1 MAEPQEK
8 KDIKIYFDNAS
19 TTKVDDRV
27 YKEML
32 PYFNKFFGNPSS
44 MHSFGEDASPAVE
57 AARKSCAELTG
68 AQADEIYF
76 TSCGTESNNMALWGI
91 ARAYR
96 EKGNHIITSAI
107 EHYSILNPLKEMQK
121 EGFEVTVLPVGK
133 SGFVNPEDVKKA
145 LKSTTVLISIM
156 HANNEIG
163 TIQNIKEISKI
174 AKESGALMH
183 SDGMAT
189 AGIIPVD
196 VNDLGL
202 DSFSFSAQ
210 QMYGPKG
217 GAALYLKKGVK
228 IRPILLGGT
237 QERGRR
243 AGTEN
248 VPAIVGFGKACAIA
262 DKEMDNNYK
271 YVKSLRDKLAAGI
284 KKSIEDVKYNGGAE
298 QRLPGNA
305 HFSFEYIEGESIILL
320 LNSKGI
326 AAASGSSCASHALK
340 SSHVLLAIKLSPAT
354 ANGSILFSLGK
365 YNTVTEVDYTLEV
378 LPQIVSKL
386 REMSPLCSRK
396 DQALTG

>member
-1 MAEPQEK
+1 MAKTLEK

-57 AARKSCAELTG
+57 AARKSCAELIG
-68 AQADEIYF
+68 ARAEEIYF

-91 ARAYR
+91 ARAYK

-107 EHYSILNPLKEMQK
+107 EHYSILNPLKELQK
-121 EGFEVTVLPVGK
+121 EGFEVTVLPVDK

-145 LKSTTVLISIM
+145 LKNTTVLVSIM

-163 TIQNIKEISKI
+163 TIQNLKEISKSV
-174 AKESGALMH
+174 KESGALMH

-189 AGIIPVD
+189 AGIIPVE
-196 VNDLGL
+196 VNDMWI

-217 GAALYLKKGVK
+217 AAALYLKKGIK
-228 IRPILLGGT
+228 IRPLLLGGT

-248 VPAIVGFGKACAIA
+248 VPAIVGFGKACTLAG
-262 DKEMDNNYK
+262 KEMGNNYK
-271 YVKSLRDKLAAGI
+271 YIKSLRDKLVSGI
-284 KKSIEDVKYNGGAE
+284 KKSIEAVKYNGDME
-298 QRLPGNA
+298 KRLPGNA

-365 YNTVTEVDYTLEV
+365 YNTEAEIDYTLEV

-396 DQALTG
+396 D